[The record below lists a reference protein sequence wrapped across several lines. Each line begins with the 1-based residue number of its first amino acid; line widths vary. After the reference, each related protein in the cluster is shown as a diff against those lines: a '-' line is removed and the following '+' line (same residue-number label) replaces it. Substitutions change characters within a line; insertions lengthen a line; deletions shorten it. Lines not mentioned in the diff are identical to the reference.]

1 MSGRLWALVALIL
14 FVFYLLPLPGW
25 LPALVYLGLYLWLEE
40 GRIGLAL
47 LAPAFFL
54 VPMGERALYL
64 DSFTLALRESLVLW
78 GASVAIS
85 GLDSGRPLYLA
96 PLFFV
101 GLVLRPEGSTLA
113 LELWVWLV
121 YVYAVQAREA
131 LRAGAR
137 ARLVVLAFALLLG
150 LFAVAIGPI
159 HFSLPHPTAGVAGQA
174 AAPNGLASTPSP
186 PSAGGRGP
194 GLGQGPVRVYLPAW
208 LPQLMLFLGIVGLV
222 SFLLLA
228 RRTPGQGRTT
238 FRGRRDGL
246 WSLVLGL
253 LGLTFWLFATLI
265 WRPDTEGH
273 AVFTPLRPIVTLN
286 EQAPGETS
294 AEERPAKPTDVPE
307 KPQSMPPF
315 WPIAALIL
323 FLAVYLAWRW
333 RQEEGKGGRKE
344 RVSEPS
350 RAPPNRVS
358 PAPGRVRAA
367 YRRFLRAARRVTPRR
382 AVETPREY
390 AHRFARARPE
400 LAEAAFRLTELYE
413 PVRYGGAADL
423 AHAEEAELLAE
434 EIERRLR

>member
-1 MSGRLWALVALIL
+1 MSGRHWGLVALIF

-25 LPALVYLGLYLWLEE
+25 LPALVYLGLYAWLEE

-47 LAPAFFL
+47 LASAFFL

-78 GASVAIS
+78 GASLAIS
-85 GLDSGRPLYLA
+85 GLESGRPLYLA

-113 LELWVWLV
+113 LGLWVWLV
-121 YVYAVQAREA
+121 YVYAVQVREA
-131 LRAGAR
+131 LRAEAR
-137 ARLVVLAFALLLG
+137 ARLVVLAFTLLLG

-159 HFSLPHPTAGVAGQA
+159 HFSLPHPNAGVAGQA

-186 PSAGGRGP
+186 SNAGGQGP
-194 GLGQGPVRVYLPAW
+194 ALGQGPVRVYLPAW

-228 RRTPGQGRTT
+228 RQNPGQARTT
-238 FRGRRDGL
+238 FRRRRDGL

-253 LGLTFWLFATLI
+253 LGLAFWLFATLI
-265 WRPDTEGH
+265 WRPDIPGH
-273 AVFTPLRPIVTLN
+273 AVFAPPRPAVTLT
-286 EQAPGETS
+286 EQAPGETL
-294 AEERPAKPTDVPE
+294 AEEKPAQPMDVP
-307 KPQSMPPF
+307 KKAQPMPPF
-315 WPIAALIL
+315 WPIAALFL
-323 FLAVYLAWRW
+323 FLAAYLAWRW
-333 RQEEGKGGRKE
+333 RSAEGKGGGEKRA
-344 RVSEPS
+344 SEPPG
-350 RAPPNRVS
+350 APPRPVP

-367 YRRFLRAARRVTPRR
+367 YRRFLRAARRVTLRK

-390 AHRFARARPE
+390 AHRFARARSE

-413 PVRYGGAADL
+413 PVRYGGEADL